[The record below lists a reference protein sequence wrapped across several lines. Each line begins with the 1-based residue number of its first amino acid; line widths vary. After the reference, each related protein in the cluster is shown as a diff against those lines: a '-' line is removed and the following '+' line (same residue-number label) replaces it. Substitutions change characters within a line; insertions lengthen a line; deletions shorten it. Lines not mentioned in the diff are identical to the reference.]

1 MTNNSLGLQRYAQET
16 SNDLGLRAQTP
27 TPTHD
32 LGLTARAA
40 NNDLG
45 LQAPTNRQSDL
56 GLRAPEPVVN
66 NGFVLNNTES
76 DHVAEAFDRL
86 EDLLSAEG
94 YQNLADTVN
103 SLQEI
108 YEEGL

>member
-27 TPTHD
+27 TND

-45 LQAPTNRQSDL
+45 LQAPASSQSDL
-56 GLRAPEPVVN
+56 GLRAPESEVN
-66 NGFVLNNTES
+66 TGFVLNNTDS

-86 EDLLSAEG
+86 EDLLLAEG

>member
-1 MTNNSLGLQRYAQET
+1 MTTNSLGLQRYAQET

-27 TPTHD
+27 SHD
-32 LGLTARAA
+32 LGLNARVA

-45 LQAPTNRQSDL
+45 LQAPTTRQTDL
-56 GLRAPEPVVN
+56 GLRAPESEVNTGFVVN
-66 NGFVLNNTES
+66 NADS
-76 DHVAEAFDRL
+76 DHVSDAFDRL

-94 YQNLADTVN
+94 YQNLANTVN
-103 SLQEI
+103 SLQEL

>member
-27 TPTHD
+27 THD

-45 LQAPTNRQSDL
+45 LQVHTNRQADL
-56 GLRAPEPVVN
+56 GLRAPESEVN
-66 NGFVLNNTES
+66 TGYVLNSTDS

-94 YQNLADTVN
+94 YQNLAETIN